1 MARLPA
7 QCETY
12 LDFVHNTTKLKEA
25 SKLPQ
30 LDEVEQSLLN
40 TIASHAAEG
49 KPSLLV
55 GDIIYLKQI
64 GSPATLQRRLYKLA
78 EADFIR
84 YGSDPDGRKKYLELT
99 PKAIDYIAALGEC
112 IRAAASKTLA

>member
-1 MARLPA
+1 MAKLPEECKA
-7 QCETY
+7 Y
-12 LDFVHNTTKLKEA
+12 LEFVRNTAKLKEA
-25 SKLPQ
+25 SRLPP
-30 LDEVEQSLLN
+30 LDMVEQSLLD
-40 TIASHAAEG
+40 TIASNVAEG

-55 GDIIYLKQI
+55 GDIIYSKQI
-64 GSPATLQRRLYKLA
+64 GSPATLQRRLSKLA

-99 PKAIDYIAALGEC
+99 PKAIDYIGKLGEC

>member
-1 MARLPA
+1 MAKLPA

-12 LDFVHNTTKLKEA
+12 LEFVRHTAKLKEA
-25 SKLPQ
+25 SKLAP
-30 LDEVEQSLLN
+30 LDEVEQNLLN
-40 TIASHAAEG
+40 TIASHVVEG

-55 GDIIYLKQI
+55 GDIIYSKQI

-84 YGSDPDGRKKYLELT
+84 YGSDSDGRKKYLELT
-99 PKAIDYIAALGEC
+99 PKAIDYIATLGEC